1 MTPQIHTLRPSL
13 QHLGRGC
20 SWTCPLRQNKAE
32 ALVQCHECPYGERRS
47 GRGHTEG
54 RPCEDVGRRWLCR
67 PGERPR
73 GPACQHWD
81 LGCRRGTQGGECAVH
96 APCTPPGEQTRPA
109 RERGRPDAQRQT
121 AWAPARGRQSPHRA
135 RTARCAHEDTF
146 LDFECH
152 ECAFSLKHQGLEQ
165 QAPGLNSFCDC
176 RRTVR

>member
-1 MTPQIHTLRPSL
+1 MDTQRDGPVRTWGGDGSA
-13 QHLGRGC
+13 GR
-20 SWTCPLRQNKAE
+20 
-32 ALVQCHECPYGERRS
+32 ER
-47 GRGHTEG
+47 GF
-54 RPCEDVGRRWLCR
+54 EDQPVSTGTSAAAVGTRRV
-67 PGERPR
+67 ER
-73 GPACQHWD
+73 
-81 LGCRRGTQGGECAVH
+81 TVH
-96 APCTPPGEQTRPA
+96 ALCTLPGEQTRPA

-152 ECAFSLKHQGLEQ
+152 ECAFSLKHRGLEQ

>member
-1 MTPQIHTLRPSL
+1 MALQAGREASRTSLSALGPRLQPWGPGAVSTL
-13 QHLGRGC
+13 C
-20 SWTCPLRQNKAE
+20 S
-32 ALVQCHECPYGERRS
+32 
-47 GRGHTEG
+47 
-54 RPCEDVGRRWLCR
+54 
-67 PGERPR
+67 
-73 GPACQHWD
+73 
-81 LGCRRGTQGGECAVH
+81 
-96 APCTPPGEQTRPA
+96 TPPGEQTRPA

-152 ECAFSLKHQGLEQ
+152 ECAFSLKHRGLEQ